1 LARCVAVSLSTFL
14 PCTCS
19 AAADEDLLCFVTGR
33 PPAHVADA
41 LTAKYVPGMNVGD
54 PSCCAPCEALEIAL
68 RWTNASVASVWR
80 VFDDRRSEKNPSA
93 PRMLDAFDEGDLERS
108 SICSMLARY
117 PACVAR
123 ATAFLG
129 VLGCAPG
136 AVAYAPDLTPE
147 LRERLP
153 TSVNATA
160 NEDAITITRR
170 VRMCEKGAKDVFDA
184 CADVKVLSITTVGAW
199 FGSDP
204 NEFVEIVRRVQ
215 RTPRFQRLLA
225 SRFN

>member
-1 LARCVAVSLSTFL
+1 
-14 PCTCS
+14 
-19 AAADEDLLCFVTGR
+19 
-33 PPAHVADA
+33 
-41 LTAKYVPGMNVGD
+41 MNVGD

-170 VRMCEKGAKDVFDA
+170 VRMCEKDAKYVFDA